1 MFKRF
6 VWKKNSYFIFGG
18 LFAAITLL
26 GTSCGSESS
35 STSTTVPDEE
45 ISSDSSDKR
54 EEIINE
60 SSSSVKS
67 SSSISPLSSDTQS
80 NASKSSDSQS
90 NSSSSQSL
98 TNSSASI
105 SSSSDESLVKVATY
119 NDLPECT
126 DKNEDE
132 WIHVTSEAKNYF
144 CFRQKWYKTVQI
156 GSQVWMAENLDID
169 VPNSFYDENTPDY
182 RSKYGKLY
190 TWAAAMDS
198 IGSYSNN
205 SKGCGCGP
213 KCNAKYPVRGICP
226 KGWHLPSKEEF
237 ETLIETVGG
246 EDVAGKKLK
255 AAEGW
260 STVSDI
266 DNVENGWGYLGTNA
280 NGTDDFGFTALPAGG
295 WDDGVYRIG
304 YKARFW
310 TSTEVDIFKEDYG
323 DEGYEQAFYIELTVD
338 YKGEDI
344 GLLNGNRAF
353 IDHYYKDKG
362 YSVRCVK
369 D

>member
-6 VWKKNSYFIFGG
+6 AWKTSSYLILGG
-18 LFAAITLL
+18 LFASIALL

-35 STSTTVPDEE
+35 STNSTDE
-45 ISSDSSDKR
+45 ISSYSSDSRGAKD
-54 EEIINE
+54 EKKHHSNDEQ
-60 SSSSVKS
+60 
-67 SSSISPLSSDTQS
+67 SIE
-80 NASKSSDSQS
+80 SKSSNAQE
-90 NSSSSQSL
+90 NSSSSQSS
-98 TNSSASI
+98 TNSSASVN
-105 SSSSDESLVKVATY
+105 SSSDESLATVATY

-205 SKGCGCGP
+205 SKGCGSGP

-226 KGWHLPSKEEF
+226 KGWHLPAKEEF

-246 EDVAGKKLK
+246 VDVAGKKLK

-310 TSTEVDIFKEDYG
+310 TSTEGDIFKEDYG